1 MALCAKCA
9 EQTMVLDINVDYKAP
24 SWERLFLGNG
34 WGGRDIRGPYIS
46 ATTAEIVIDNW
57 ALSPKTAA
65 TVKLT
70 LSVSNRCEVDA
81 LFVRA
86 IGVFGSIQSLVKR
99 NEEATLTISNVFADS
114 IKRKAVILL
123 RPTFGVNDIIAAT
136 PGTIDIVALN
146 ELRLT
151 R

>member
-1 MALCAKCA
+1 MP
-9 EQTMVLDINVDYKAP
+9 LDINVDYKAP
-24 SWERLFLGNG
+24 SWERLFLGTG

-46 ATTAEIVIDNW
+46 GTTAEIVIDNW
-57 ALSPKTAA
+57 ALSAKTPA

-86 IGVFGSIQSLVKR
+86 TGAFGSVQRLVKR
-99 NEEATLTISNVFADS
+99 NEEAILTITKIFAEPS
-114 IKRKAVILL
+114 RRYVVILL
-123 RPTFGVNDIIAAT
+123 EPTFGVNNIIAAT

-146 ELRLT
+146 EFRLT

>member
-1 MALCAKCA
+1 MP
-9 EQTMVLDINVDYKAP
+9 LDINVDYKAP
-24 SWERLFLGNG
+24 SWERLFLGTG

-46 ATTAEIVIDNW
+46 GTTAEIVIDNW
-57 ALSPKTAA
+57 ALSAKTPA

-86 IGVFGSIQSLVKR
+86 TGAFGSVQRLVKR
-99 NEEATLTISNVFADS
+99 NEEAILTITKIFAEPS
-114 IKRKAVILL
+114 RSYVILL
-123 RPTFGVNDIIAAT
+123 EPTFGVNNIIAAT

-146 ELRLT
+146 EFRLT

>member
-1 MALCAKCA
+1 MAV
-9 EQTMVLDINVDYKAP
+9 EIRIDYKAP

-34 WGGRDIRGPYIS
+34 WGGRDIRGPYM
-46 ATTAEIVIDNW
+46 AGTTAQIVIDNW
-57 ALSPKTAA
+57 ASSAKTAA

-86 IGVFGSIQSLVKR
+86 TGSFGSVRGLVKR
-99 NEEATLTISNVFADS
+99 NEEDILTISKIFAEPLGKHS
-114 IKRKAVILL
+114 LIVLES
-123 RPTFGVNDIIAAT
+123 TFGANDIITAT
-136 PGTIDIVALN
+136 PGNIDIVALN
-146 ELRLT
+146 ELKLT

>member
-1 MALCAKCA
+1 MP
-9 EQTMVLDINVDYKAP
+9 LDINVDYKAP
-24 SWERLFLGNG
+24 SWERLFLGTG

-46 ATTAEIVIDNW
+46 GTTAEIVIDNW
-57 ALSPKTAA
+57 ALSAKTPA

-86 IGVFGSIQSLVKR
+86 TGAFGSVQRLVKR
-99 NEEATLTISNVFADS
+99 NEEAILTITKIFAQPS
-114 IKRKAVILL
+114 RSYVILL
-123 RPTFGVNDIIAAT
+123 EPTFGVNNIIAAT

-146 ELRLT
+146 EFRLT